1 MKAFHSGREVK
12 EFPVHMCARVLQF
25 LLACLFSFV
34 VGLNASAQQ
43 VPPKIEVGGRLRTF
57 GELLRERNVEL
68 TESALL
74 AALKSS
80 DDNVRYL
87 SALKLAEDKVVGA
100 VPAIKAA
107 LATESVPRDRTNIAL
122 ALGLLGDPSGRDELK
137 RMCADESF
145 PSAFRLDAVR
155 YMSDL
160 GVERDEGCLHA
171 AKDIAKPVDSGNRI
185 VGDRVTAFELL
196 ARFRNLTS
204 EDSQSVF
211 DLLLHGLNDPD
222 PYVRM
227 QASSAFATLGD
238 RSAIPY
244 LDAAV
249 SQEKDENIR
258 ITLTINLKKLQQK
271 RFGNPCST
279 KSDSA
284 HHLELA
290 GFGFWAD
297 RGHPQIIRFI

>member
-1 MKAFHSGREVK
+1 MKAFNSGGEAK
-12 EFPVHMCARVLQF
+12 EFPVDVRPRVPPL
-25 LLACLFSFV
+25 LLACLFSCV
-34 VGLNASAQQ
+34 VALNAFAQQ
-43 VPPKIEVGGRLRTF
+43 APPKIEVVNGRLHTF
-57 GELLRERNVEL
+57 GELLVERNVEL

-74 AALKSS
+74 AALNSS
-80 DDNVRYL
+80 DADMRYL

-107 LATESVPRDRTNIAL
+107 LAAESVPRDRVNIAF

-145 PSAFRLDAVR
+145 PSEFRLYAVR

-160 GVERDEGCLHA
+160 GAGGNEGCQHA
-171 AKDIAKPVDSGNRI
+171 AMDIAKLVDSGNRS

-204 EDSQSVF
+204 VESQSVF
-211 DLLLHGLNDPD
+211 DLLLHGLSDPD

-238 RSAIPY
+238 RNAIPY
-244 LDAAV
+244 LETAI

-258 ITLTINLKKLQQK
+258 IPLTINLKKLQEKMK
-271 RFGNPCST
+271 R
-279 KSDSA
+279 
-284 HHLELA
+284 
-290 GFGFWAD
+290 
-297 RGHPQIIRFI
+297 

>member
-1 MKAFHSGREVK
+1 MKAFRSGREAEESPFDVR
-12 EFPVHMCARVLQF
+12 PRMHQL

-34 VGLNASAQQ
+34 VALNALAQQ
-43 VPPKIEVGGRLRTF
+43 APPKIEVNNGRLRTF

-68 TESALL
+68 TEPALL

-80 DDNVRYL
+80 DADVRYL
-87 SALKLAEDKVVGA
+87 SAMKLAEDKVLAA
-100 VPAIKAA
+100 VPAMKAA
-107 LATESVPRDRTNIAL
+107 LASETVPRDRANIAFS
-122 ALGLLGDPSGRDELK
+122 LGLLGDPSGRDELK
-137 RMCADESF
+137 RMCADEGF
-145 PSAFRLDAVR
+145 PSEFRLYAVR

-171 AKDIAKPVDSGNRI
+171 AKDIAKLVDSGNRS

-196 ARFRNLTS
+196 ARFRNLTF
-204 EDSQSVF
+204 EESQSVF

-238 RSAIPY
+238 RKAISY
-244 LDAAV
+244 LEAAL

-258 ITLTINLKKLQQK
+258 IILTINLSKLRQK
-271 RFGNPCST
+271 MKR
-279 KSDSA
+279 
-284 HHLELA
+284 
-290 GFGFWAD
+290 
-297 RGHPQIIRFI
+297 

>member
-1 MKAFHSGREVK
+1 MKAFHGGREVK
-12 EFPVHMCARVLQF
+12 EFPVHMCARVHQF

-43 VPPKIEVGGRLRTF
+43 APPKIEVGGRLRTF

-68 TESALL
+68 TEPALL

-80 DDNVRYL
+80 DANVRYL
-87 SALKLAEDKVVGA
+87 SAMKLAEDKVVGA

-107 LATESVPRDRTNIAL
+107 LAAESVPRDRTNIAL

-145 PSAFRLDAVR
+145 PSEFRLDAVR

-160 GVERDEGCLHA
+160 GVERYEGCLHA
-171 AKDIAKPVDSGNRI
+171 AKDIAKLVDSGNRS

-204 EDSQSVF
+204 EESQSVF

-238 RSAIPY
+238 RNAIPY
-244 LDAAV
+244 LEAAI

-271 RFGNPCST
+271 T
-279 KSDSA
+279 K
-284 HHLELA
+284 
-290 GFGFWAD
+290 
-297 RGHPQIIRFI
+297 R

>member
-1 MKAFHSGREVK
+1 MQAFRSGREAK
-12 EFPVHMCARVLQF
+12 EFSADVRPRMHPL

-34 VGLNASAQQ
+34 LALNALAQQ
-43 VPPKIEVGGRLRTF
+43 APPKNAVNGRLPTF
-57 GELLRERNVEL
+57 SELLRARNVGL

-80 DDNVRYL
+80 DSDVRYL
-87 SALKLAEDKVVGA
+87 SAMKLAEDKVVGA

-107 LATESVPRDRTNIAL
+107 LAAESVPRSRANIAL

-145 PSAFRLDAVR
+145 PSESRLYAVR
-155 YMSDL
+155 YLSDL
-160 GVERDEGCLHA
+160 GIESDGGCLNA
-171 AKDIAKPVDSGNRI
+171 AKDIAKLVDSGNRS
-185 VGDRVTAFELL
+185 VGDRVSAFELL

-238 RSAIPY
+238 HNAIPY
-244 LDAAV
+244 LQVAI

-258 ITLTINLKKLQQK
+258 TALTMNLTKLRQK
-271 RFGNPCST
+271 VKR
-279 KSDSA
+279 
-284 HHLELA
+284 
-290 GFGFWAD
+290 
-297 RGHPQIIRFI
+297 